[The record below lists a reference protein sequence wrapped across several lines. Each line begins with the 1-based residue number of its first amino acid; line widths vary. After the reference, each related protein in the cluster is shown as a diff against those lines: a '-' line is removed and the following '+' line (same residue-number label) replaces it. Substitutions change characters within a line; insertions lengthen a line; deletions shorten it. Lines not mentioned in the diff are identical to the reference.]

1 MLPGKKY
8 AADDYL
14 RIAWTRK
21 WLIVVPTVVA
31 AIGTI
36 AVSLTLPDR
45 YRSEAT
51 VLIVPQRVPTNFVQP
66 TITARLDERLS
77 ALSQQILSRT
87 RLEALI
93 REFDLYQDKRKTMVM
108 EDVVEEMRKDIHV
121 EIPRPSSRRSDPGS
135 FTVAF
140 DSAKPQTAMKVTE
153 RLASMFIDDNL
164 QDREGLAAQTSEFL
178 QTQLEDARRKLSE
191 HEAKLEAYRRAH
203 DGELPTQVDSN
214 LQVMQTM
221 QQQLQASVEA
231 TNRDVDRR
239 MIIDKELADASATV
253 VTPPA
258 ASAGGVSTTGS
269 AAEQLAAARA
279 QLAALQL
286 RLKPQHPDIVS
297 LQHRIRELEQ
307 KAQAEAAEQPLGPVT
322 PARAVSPAEA
332 AQRKRLTDLEA
343 ERDVLERRIA
353 AGIADQ
359 KRLQDAITS
368 YRARIEAAPTREAE
382 LTELMRD
389 YQTLQDTYKNLLVKS
404 QEASVAQNL
413 ERRQIGQQFRIIDP
427 AVLPQQPISPNRLR
441 INMMGT
447 LGGLAFGFA
456 LVALLEYRDT
466 TFKSD
471 ADIVTSLALPVFAV
485 IPAMVTAA
493 EKQQRS
499 RTRRIAWATSAV
511 LVISAAAVAAWRL
524 HLVATWVR

>member
-8 AADDYL
+8 APEDFV
-14 RIAWTRK
+14 RIAWRRK
-21 WLIVVPTVVA
+21 WLIAMPTIVA
-31 AIGTI
+31 AIATVAI
-36 AVSLTLPDR
+36 SLALPDR

-51 VLIVPQRVPTNFVQP
+51 ILIVPQRVPTNFVQP
-66 TITARLDERLS
+66 TVTARLDERLS
-77 ALSQQILSRT
+77 AISQQILSRT
-87 RLEALI
+87 RLDALI
-93 REFDLYQDKRKTMVM
+93 REFDLYPDKRKSMAM
-108 EDVVEEMRKDIHV
+108 EDVVEGMRKDIHV

-140 DSAKPQTAMKVTE
+140 ESSNPQTAMKVTE
-153 RLASMFIDDNL
+153 RLASMFIDENL

-178 QTQLEDARRKLSE
+178 QTQLEDARRKLAE

-214 LQVMQTM
+214 LQVMQTV
-221 QQQLQASVEA
+221 QQQLQATIDA

-239 MIIDKELADASATV
+239 MVIDKELADASATV
-253 VTPPA
+253 VTAPVA
-258 ASAGGVSTTGS
+258 AAAVATTGT

-286 RLKPQHPDIVS
+286 RLKPQHPDVVN
-297 LQHRIRELEQ
+297 LQNRIHELEQ
-307 KAQAEAAEQPLGPVT
+307 KAEAEALNQPLGPT
-322 PARAVSPAEA
+322 PQPRAVSPAEA
-332 AQRKRLTDLEA
+332 AQRKRLTDLQA

-353 AGIADQ
+353 AGATEQ
-359 KRLQDAITS
+359 KRLQDAVTS

-389 YQTLQDTYKNLLVKS
+389 YQTLQDTYKSLLVKS
-404 QEASVAQNL
+404 QEAAVAQNL
-413 ERRQIGQQFRIIDP
+413 ERRQIGQQFRIIDA
-427 AVLPQQPISPNRLR
+427 AVLPQQPISPNRVR

-447 LGGLAFGFA
+447 LGGLAFGIA

-485 IPAMVTAA
+485 IPAMVTAV
-493 EKQQRS
+493 EKRQRS
-499 RTRRIAWATSAV
+499 RSRLIAWATSAV
-511 LVISAAAVAAWRL
+511 LVISAAALAAWRL
-524 HLVATWVR
+524 HLVDAWVR